1 MWPLKN
7 NNYKHMKSFIV
18 LVVICC
24 CITNVLYAQQPFD
37 VLVVYDSKTEHTK
50 SMAEYVRIGAASVKG
65 IHVIV
70 KNIKETNHQD
80 LAKANAIILG
90 TPVHNANA
98 SSDMLAFI
106 ENWPFENNSLK
117 NKLGAVFVTAGG
129 ISAGEELVQSN
140 LIHAMLIF
148 GMVIIGGDEWTSA
161 FGASAITN
169 EPPFKTDAKNV
180 LQPFQ
185 LKAIALGKRVAEAT
199 IRWNKTN

>member
-1 MWPLKN
+1 
-7 NNYKHMKSFIV
+7 MKSFIV
-18 LVVICC
+18 LVGLFCS
-24 CITNVLYAQQPFD
+24 ITNILYAQQSSSI
-37 VLVVYDSKTEHTK
+37 LVVYDSKSGHTK
-50 SMAEYVRIGAASVKG
+50 SMAEYVRLGAASVKG
-65 IHVIV
+65 IHVII
-70 KNIKETNHQD
+70 KNIKETTHQD
-80 LAKANAIILG
+80 LANASAIILG

-106 ENWPFENNSLK
+106 ENWPFENNVLK

-148 GMVIIGGDEWTSA
+148 GMVIIGGEEWTSA
-161 FGASAITN
+161 FGASAITD
-169 EPPFKTDAKNV
+169 ELPFKTDAKNV

-199 IRWNKTN
+199 IRWNKVN

>member
-1 MWPLKN
+1 
-7 NNYKHMKSFIV
+7 MKIFIV
-18 LVVICC
+18 LVGICC
-24 CITNVLYAQQPFD
+24 CITNVVNAQQPFNI
-37 VLVVYDSKTEHTK
+37 LVVYDSKTEHTK
-50 SMAEYVRIGAASVKG
+50 SMAEYIRIGATSVTG
-65 IHVIV
+65 V
-70 KNIKETNHQD
+70 KVRVQNIKETSHQD

-106 ENWPFENNSLK
+106 ENWPFENNILK

-148 GMVIIGGDEWTSA
+148 GMVIIGGEEWTSA
-161 FGASAITN
+161 FGASAITD
-169 EPPFKTDAKNV
+169 EPPFKTADKNV

-185 LKAIALGKRVAEAT
+185 LKAIALGKRVADAT
-199 IRWNKTN
+199 IRWNKVN

>member
-7 NNYKHMKSFIV
+7 NKNKHMKSFIV

-106 ENWPFENNSLK
+106 E
-117 NKLGAVFVTAGG
+117 LGAVFVTAGG

-185 LKAIALGKRVAEAT
+185 LKAIALGKRVAEST